1 MPYDFTSFHQSV
13 LKALDHVKADV
24 ATLRTGRA
32 SAQLLDPV
40 FVEAYGTRMKLVEVA
55 SIQATD
61 PTMLVVTPWDKSL
74 VEAVEKAIASADLN
88 LSPSVDGSVIR
99 VPVPALTEDKR
110 KEMVKLLHKKIETGK
125 VLLRTV
131 RADSK
136 SEIDAQKSMGGVSED
151 DIDRD
156 LEALEKE
163 FKKGSDQLDELAD
176 RKEKELM
183 TI

>member
-1 MPYDFTSFHQSV
+1 M
-13 LKALDHVKADV
+13 ALP
-24 ATLRTGRA
+24 GC
-32 SAQLLDPV
+32 
-40 FVEAYGTRMKLVEVA
+40 
-55 SIQATD
+55 
-61 PTMLVVTPWDKSL
+61 
-74 VEAVEKAIASADLN
+74 
-88 LSPSVDGSVIR
+88 R
-99 VPVPALTEDKR
+99 VPLPV
-110 KEMVKLLHKKIETGK
+110 VNKKIETGK
-125 VLLRTV
+125 VLLKTV